1 MNYLLVHG
9 ESSAEAYY
17 IVNFLQIFLELYLIF
32 ITFLNLFS
40 FYNFTILYTLLQHE
54 YTTLFMNVLPH
65 KRKRLHFPNT
75 QLDSL
80 VELPFQAKIYFPNTQ
95 LDSLV
100 ELPFQAKIYFIK

>member
-1 MNYLLVHG
+1 
-9 ESSAEAYY
+9 
-17 IVNFLQIFLELYLIF
+17 
-32 ITFLNLFS
+32 
-40 FYNFTILYTLLQHE
+40 
-54 YTTLFMNVLPH
+54 MNVLPH